1 MQTRPNGSL
10 SACRT
15 FPMNNVFQFRND
27 LIAEYAS
34 FSRSFTRILAP
45 DIVQAVEAEYKKGR
59 YWPEPLIQINP
70 NYLRAKNVDELVSE
84 RVLHPTC
91 AKLFRTEQGKPLH
104 LFQHQQEALS
114 KATAAESYVVTTGTG
129 SGKSLA
135 FFVPIFDRI
144 LREKASDS
152 THRTRAIIIYPMN
165 ALANSQLEEVRKF
178 LDNLG
183 SAPGQLTVER
193 YTGQEDAATR
203 QRIAANPPD
212 ILLTNFMMLELILTR
227 YEAVDRQVVEHCA
240 GLRFLVLDEL
250 HTYRGR
256 QGADVAILVRRLRER
271 FKTENLICIGTSATM
286 SSTGTKEDQKKVVA
300 EVASKLFG
308 HPIPK
313 ENVIGE
319 TLERATNPH
328 LSLQTVRP
336 QLAAS
341 LARKEFAWA
350 TPKDF
355 ANDPLAVWVELTLGL
370 HLPEGGRPERAKPKS
385 LSDAAAAL
393 AEAAG
398 VSPDT
403 AQEAL
408 ARFLIAA
415 QEVKSADGRS
425 LFAFKLHQFISGA
438 GKVLCTLEPANQR
451 LITLDSQRFA
461 PNRQEQ
467 KVFLFP
473 AHFCRDCGQEYHPV
487 WSDATNSPHFTPR
500 EIDDTGSDESSELRP
515 GFLAPR
521 YPEQEF
527 QGDITH
533 YPDSWIDS
541 SKEEPVLKST
551 YKAAAPIAVRVDP
564 QGVKGSGPQYWFI
577 PGKFRFCLH
586 CSTLHDAYGRDINRL
601 SSLSGEGRSSATTIL
616 TLSILRQLFANHP
629 GHPGAPDYRK
639 LLGFT
644 DNRQDAALQAG
655 HFNDFIFLLLLRAGL
670 IGGLKQNGGSLT
682 EENLS
687 EAVFKALGF
696 NGSDPGVLSEYL
708 RDPNMLGLALKEA
721 QKALRY
727 VIGYRLIRDLRKGW
741 RYNNPNLDQLKLLEV
756 VYDGLDEFCA
766 HEASFKD
773 QPMLA
778 RLRPKERAELAK
790 LVFGEFAK
798 NLCIESRYLDGQ
810 EHESVKG
817 KIFNFLTERWSFG
830 DDERLETTR
839 YLLLDKR
846 PDSKGKKR
854 FDLVGGGPGSRL
866 VRLLKFADFW
876 KSSDCA
882 EQAKHLSNPEW
893 LNLCRAFLN
902 AAQTHG
908 YVGSQSLDNQKLV
921 GWTLK
926 SSALRW
932 TLINDLPSD
941 QAPTNQFFRD
951 LYLAITEVLTQP
963 AHPFFDFVANEHTA
977 QVDADKRKAL
987 EQRFRRNTR
996 DEKDWAE
1003 DVNNKGPMP
1012 RLPVLYC
1019 SPTMELGVD
1028 ISSLSTVYLRNIPP
1042 TPANYAQRSGRAG
1055 RAGQAALVVTYCAA
1069 MSPHDQWFFT
1079 HATEM
1084 VHGIVRAPTLE
1095 LANRNLVESHLHAV
1109 WLAQVECELATS
1121 IAPLLDLNQPKKPIL
1136 PALQLRLADT
1146 GAETRALAQARRV
1159 LAQIEG
1165 ELTPDRA
1172 PWYGPH
1178 YAEQVMATSAKEFA
1192 AAFDRWRS
1200 LYDGVQ
1206 SQMEAADKIIRSPAT
1221 SPKDRENANRRYM
1234 DAKNQF
1240 TLLLKPGNSQNSD
1253 FYTFRYL
1260 ASQGFLPGYNF
1271 PRLPL
1276 MAWVPSTG
1284 RKRNGKDDQG
1294 SMVSRPRFLALA
1306 EFGPRSLIYHDGRMF
1321 RVDRAKLNI
1330 SSSDAVSSDSQLPTI
1345 SARVCTACGYGHL
1358 GDEAKPEPLADVCE
1372 HCHTPLG
1379 DDGRVNTLYRIEN
1392 VETVA
1397 QERISVNEEERQ
1409 RQGYELQTT
1418 YRFMPGPGGLL
1429 ERHDSEAVLAEATD
1443 PVARLAYSPAAR
1455 IWRINKGWRRRKDK
1469 KQLGFYINPLN
1480 GRWSKQD
1487 SPDEKKEDDE
1497 TPEKLDKKEPTQ
1509 RIVPF
1514 VEDHRNI
1521 LILTPTTAL
1530 TDSGMATLQSA
1541 LKRGITQTFQIE
1553 ESELVVEP
1561 LPDAKCRKSI
1571 LFYEAA
1577 EGGAGVLSRLAQ
1589 SPEQLAVVARQAL
1602 EILHFDLSKLSG
1614 PFSETDLAS
1623 VERRTPTGERLCEAG
1638 CYQCLLSYYNQPDH
1652 EHINRRDPAVQE
1664 LLVQLAHSTVRPS
1677 KAPSSGPSAASSSA
1691 PDRLAIWL
1699 AHLTQQGHRVPEQ
1712 TRHAL
1717 ADGLGT
1723 VDALY
1728 KSARALV
1735 FLDSPSA
1742 AVHDYAA
1749 DRGYTTVVFPAD
1761 SSAWPAT
1768 FAAHASI
1775 FGAPSPIAS

>member
-1 MQTRPNGSL
+1 
-10 SACRT
+10 
-15 FPMNNVFQFRND
+15 MNNVFQFRD
-27 LIAEYAS
+27 TLISEYSA
-34 FSRSFTRILAP
+34 FSRSFTRIQAKDILA
-45 DIVQAVEAEYKKGR
+45 AVETEYSKGR

-70 NYLRAKNVDELVSE
+70 NYQRAKNVDELVAE
-84 RVLHPTC
+84 GVLHPTC
-91 AKLFRTEQGKPLH
+91 AKLFQFGPTQPLR

-114 KATAAESYVVTTGTG
+114 KAHDEQSYVVTTGTG

-144 LREKASDS
+144 LKEKAADP
-152 THRTRAIIIYPMN
+152 TARTRAIIIYPMN

-183 SAPGQLTVER
+183 TATGLTVER
-193 YTGQEDAATR
+193 YTGQEDPATR
-203 QRIAANPPD
+203 QRIASNPPD

-227 YEAVDRQVVEHCA
+227 YEKVDRLVVEHCA

-256 QGADVAILVRRLRER
+256 QGADVALLVRRLRER
-271 FKTENLICIGTSATM
+271 FKAEKLICIGTSATM
-286 SSTGTKEDQKKVVA
+286 SSTGSNEDRKKVVA

-308 HPIPK
+308 QPIPP

-328 LSLQTVRP
+328 LSLKAVSP
-336 QLAAS
+336 QLAGS
-341 LARKEFAWA
+341 VNRSQFAWA
-350 TPKDF
+350 TTEAF

-370 HLPEGGRPERAKPKS
+370 HLPTNSRPERAKPIS
-385 LSDAAAAL
+385 LSAAAKLL
-393 AEAAG
+393 AADAG
-398 VSPDT
+398 ISADT
-403 AQEAL
+403 AKDVL

-415 QEVKSADGRS
+415 QEVKAADGRA

-438 GKVLCTLEPANQR
+438 GKVLCTLEPATKR

-467 KVFLFP
+467 GVFLFP
-473 AHFCRDCGQEYHPV
+473 THFCRDCGQEYHPV
-487 WSDATNSPHFTPR
+487 WHDANVAPHFTPR
-500 EIDDTGSDESSELRP
+500 EIDDTAGEEGSEIRA
-515 GFLAPR
+515 GFLVPR
-521 YPEQEF
+521 SSEQEF
-527 QGDITH
+527 QGEITQF
-533 YPDSWIDS
+533 PDSWLDTT
-541 SKEEPVLKST
+541 KEEPVLKPA
-551 YKAAAPIAVRVDP
+551 YKSAAPVAVRVDP
-564 QGVKGSGPQYWFI
+564 HGVKGNGPEYWFI

-586 CSTLHDAYGRDINRL
+586 CSAVHDAYGRDINRL

-616 TLSILRQLFANHP
+616 TLSILRQLFADQP
-629 GHPGAPDYRK
+629 ETAGLPDYRK

-655 HFNDFIFLLLLRAGL
+655 HFNDFIFLLLLRTGL
-670 IGGLKQNGGSLT
+670 LGGLRQNGGSLT

-696 NGSDPGVLSEYL
+696 GGTDPGVLSEYL
-708 RDPNMLGLALKEA
+708 RDPDLLGLALKEA

-741 RYNNPNLDQLKLLEV
+741 RYNNPNLDQLKLLDV
-756 VYDGLDEFCA
+756 GYDGLEAFCA
-766 HEASFKD
+766 HQASFKD

-778 RLRPKERAELAK
+778 RLTPDERAQFAR
-790 LVFGEFAK
+790 LVFGEFTR

-817 KIFNFLTERWSFG
+817 KIYNYLTERWSFG
-830 DDERLETTR
+830 DDERLATTC

-854 FDLVGGGPGSRL
+854 FDLIGGGPGSRL

-876 KSSDCA
+876 KTSACA

-902 AAQTHG
+902 AAKPHG
-908 YVGSQSLDNQKLV
+908 FVESQSLDNQKLV

-926 SSALRW
+926 ASALRW
-932 TLINDLPSD
+932 TLTLDLPSD
-941 QAPTNQFFRD
+941 STPTNKFFRQ
-951 LYLAITEVLTQP
+951 LYLTTTEVLTQP
-963 AHPFFDFVANEHTA
+963 QHPLFDFVANEHTA
-977 QVDADKRKAL
+977 QVDAEKRKAL
-987 EQRFRRNTR
+987 EQRFRRNSR

-1003 DVNNKGPMP
+1003 DPNNRGPMP

-1069 MSPHDQWFFT
+1069 MSPHDQWFFA

-1084 VHGIVRAPTLE
+1084 VHGVVRAPTLE

-1109 WLAQVECELATS
+1109 WLAQTECELDTS
-1121 IAPLLDLNQPKKPIL
+1121 IAPLLDLTQPKKPL
-1136 PALQLRLADT
+1136 LAFLQSRLSAPA
-1146 GAETRALAQARRV
+1146 AEARALAQARNV
-1159 LAQIEG
+1159 LAQIED

-1178 YAEQVMATSAKEFA
+1178 FAEQVMAASAKEFA

-1221 SPKDRENANRRYM
+1221 SAKDRENANRRYM

-1240 TLLLKPGNSQNSD
+1240 TLLLKTGNSQNTD

-1276 MAWVPSTG
+1276 MAWVPATG
-1284 RKRNGKDDQG
+1284 RKRNGKDDQV

-1330 SSSDAVSSDSQLPTI
+1330 SSSDAISSDSQLPTI
-1345 SARVCTACGYGHL
+1345 SARVCTSCGYGHL
-1358 GDEAKPEPLADVCE
+1358 GDETKPEPLADVCE
-1372 HCHTPLG
+1372 HCGNPLG
-1379 DDGRVNTLYRIEN
+1379 EDGRVNTLYRIEN

-1429 ERHDSEAVLAEATD
+1429 ERHLSEVVTPDSPD

-1469 KQLGFYINPLN
+1469 KQLGFYINPIN

-1487 SPDEKKEDDE
+1487 SPDENKEGDE
-1497 TPEKLDKKEPTQ
+1497 TPTQIDKKEPAQ

-1514 VEDHRNI
+1514 VEDHRNV
-1521 LILTPTTAL
+1521 LILTPAKTL
-1530 TDSGMATLQSA
+1530 TESAMATLQAA
-1541 LKRGITQTFQIE
+1541 LKRGITQVFQIE

-1561 LPDAKCRKSI
+1561 LPDSKCRKSI

-1589 SPEQLAVVARQAL
+1589 SPDQIAVIARQAL
-1602 EILHFDLSKLSG
+1602 EILHFDTSRLPV
-1614 PFSETDLAS
+1614 PFTAADLVS
-1623 VERRTPTGERLCEAG
+1623 VEHRTPTGERICEAG
-1638 CYQCLLSYYNQPDH
+1638 CYQCLLSYFNQPDH

-1664 LLVQLAHSTVRPS
+1664 LLVQLAHSIVR
-1677 KAPSSGPSAASSSA
+1677 SSQSSCLVATDSP
-1691 PDRLAIWL
+1691 PDRLTTWINTL
-1699 AHLTQQGHRVPEQ
+1699 RQLGHRAPDE
-1712 TRHAL
+1712 TRYVL
-1717 ADGLGT
+1717 ADGQGT

-1728 KSARALV
+1728 KAARALV
-1735 FLDSPSA
+1735 FLDSPPSA
-1742 AVHDYAA
+1742 VQAYATEK
-1749 DRGYTTVVFPAD
+1749 GYSTVEFSGD
-1761 SSAWPAT
+1761 SSNWPAT
-1768 FAAHASI
+1768 FAAHPAI
-1775 FGAPSPIAS
+1775 FGKPVPASS

>member
-1 MQTRPNGSL
+1 MR
-10 SACRT
+10 
-15 FPMNNVFQFRND
+15 NVFEFRD
-27 LIAEYAS
+27 QLIAEYAS
-34 FSRSFTRILAP
+34 FSRSFTRFRAE
-45 DIVQAVEAEYKKGR
+45 DIARTVESEYKKGR
-59 YWPEPLIQINP
+59 FWPEPLIQVNP
-70 NYLRAKNVDELVSE
+70 NYQRAKNVDELVAE
-84 RVLHPTC
+84 GVLHPVC
-91 AKLFRTEQGKPLH
+91 AQLFRFGPSQPLR

-114 KATAAESYVVTTGTG
+114 KARASESYVVTTGTG

-144 LREKASDS
+144 LREKASDP
-152 THRTRAIIIYPMN
+152 TPRTRAIIIYPMN

-183 SAPGQLTVER
+183 ATPGQLTVER
-193 YTGQEDAATR
+193 YTGQEETSTR
-203 QRIAANPPD
+203 ERIAANPPD

-227 YEAVDRQVVEHCA
+227 YEKVDRDVVEHCA

-256 QGADVAILVRRLRER
+256 QGADVALLVRRLRER
-271 FKTENLICIGTSATM
+271 FKAEKLICVGTSATM
-286 SSTGTKEDQKKVVA
+286 SSTGSNADKKKVVA
-300 EVASKLFG
+300 EVATKLFG
-308 HPIPK
+308 QFIPP

-328 LSLQTVRP
+328 LSLQAVRP
-336 QLAAS
+336 QLSAS
-341 LARKEFAWA
+341 LARTAFAW
-350 TPKDF
+350 TNQESF

-370 HLPEGGRPERAKPKS
+370 TLSENGRPERAKPIS
-385 LSDAAAAL
+385 LS
-393 AEAAG
+393 EAAQLLSVDAG
-398 VSPDT
+398 VETDY
-403 AQEAL
+403 AQRAL
-408 ARFLIAA
+408 ARFLLAA
-415 QEVKSADGRS
+415 QDVKTAAGTSV
-425 LFAFKLHQFISGA
+425 FAFKLHQFISGA
-438 GKVLCTLEPANQR
+438 GKVLCTLEPATKR
-451 LITLDSQRFA
+451 VITLDSQRFA
-461 PNRQEQ
+461 PNRQSQ
-467 KVFLFP
+467 KVFLFGT
-473 AHFCRDCGQEYHPV
+473 HFCRDCGQEYHPV
-487 WSDATNSPHFTPR
+487 WHDGNGSPHFTPR
-500 EIDDTGSDESSELRP
+500 EIDDTGSNESKEQVA

-521 YPEQEF
+521 DAEQEF
-527 QGDITH
+527 QGDISQ
-533 YPDSWIDS
+533 YPDAWVDT
-541 SKEEPVLKST
+541 SKEEPVLKPT
-551 YKAAAPIAVRVDP
+551 YKTSAPIAVRVDP
-564 QGVKGSGPQYWFI
+564 QGVKGSGNDYWFL
-577 PGKFRFCLH
+577 PGKFRFCLQ
-586 CSTLHDAYGRDINRL
+586 CSAVHDAYGRDINRL

-616 TLSILRQLFANHP
+616 TLSILRQLFANQAGNP
-629 GHPGAPDYRK
+629 ELPDYRK

-670 IGGLKQNGGSLT
+670 LGGLKQNGGSLT
-682 EENLS
+682 DENLAD
-687 EAVFKALGF
+687 AVFNSLGF
-696 NGSDPGVLSEYL
+696 GGSDPGVLAEYL
-708 RDPNMLGLALKEA
+708 RDPGLLGLALKEA
-721 QKALRY
+721 QKTLRF

-741 RYNNPNLDQLKLLEV
+741 RYNNPNLDQLKLLNV
-756 VYDGLDEFCA
+756 GYDGLDEFCR

-773 QPMLA
+773 QPVLA
-778 RLRPKERAELAK
+778 RLTPGERAELAR
-790 LVFGEFAK
+790 LVFGELTR

-810 EHESVKG
+810 EHESIKG
-817 KIFNFLTERWSFG
+817 KIYNYLSERWSFG
-830 DDERLETTR
+830 DDERLATTC

-846 PDSKGKKR
+846 PDSKGRKR
-854 FDLVGGGPGSRL
+854 FDLIGGGPGSRL
-866 VRLLKFADFW
+866 VRQLKYAEFW
-876 KSSDCA
+876 KTSVCA
-882 EQAKHLSNPEW
+882 DYVTHLKNPEW
-893 LNLCRAFLN
+893 VELCRAFLK
-902 AAQTHG
+902 AAETHG
-908 YVGSQSLDNQKLV
+908 YVQSQSLDNQKLV

-932 TLINDLPSD
+932 TLTLDVP
-941 QAPTNQFFRD
+941 ATTTPTNQFFRQ
-951 LYLAITEVLTQP
+951 LYLTITEVLTQP
-963 AHPFFDFVANEHTA
+963 PHPFFDFVANEHTA
-977 QVDADKRKAL
+977 QVDADKRKTL
-987 EQRFRRNTR
+987 EQRFRRNPR
-996 DEKDWAE
+996 DLKDWQE
-1003 DVNNKGPMP
+1003 NPDNKGSMP
-1012 RLPVLYC
+1012 RLPVLFC

-1069 MSPHDQWFFT
+1069 MSPHDQWFFA
-1079 HATEM
+1079 HATDM
-1084 VHGIVRAPTLE
+1084 VHGVVRAPTLE

-1109 WLAQVECELATS
+1109 WLAQVEYELETS
-1121 IAPLLDLNQPKKPIL
+1121 IAPLLDLEQPKKPVR
-1136 PALQLRLADT
+1136 PTLQARLAAPA
-1146 GAETRALAQARRV
+1146 AEARALDQARRV
-1159 LAQIEG
+1159 LAQIES

-1178 YAEQVMATSAKEFA
+1178 FAEQVVAASAAEFA

-1221 SPKDRENANRRYM
+1221 SAKDRENANRRYM

-1240 TLLLKPGNSQNSD
+1240 TLLLKTGNSQNTD

-1276 MAWVPSTG
+1276 MAWVPATG

-1330 SSSDAVSSDSQLPTI
+1330 SSSDSISSDSKLPTV

-1358 GDEAKPEPLADVCE
+1358 GDEVKPEPLADVCE
-1372 HCHTPLG
+1372 HCQTPLG

-1392 VETVA
+1392 VETTA

-1418 YRFMPGPGGLL
+1418 YRFMPGPGGQL
-1429 ERHDSEAVLAEATD
+1429 ERHDSAAVPADSAD

-1469 KQLGFYINPLN
+1469 KQLGFIINPIN

-1487 SPDEKKEDDE
+1487 NPDEATDAEE
-1497 TPEKLDKKEPTQ
+1497 TPEQIDKKEPTQ

-1521 LILTPTTAL
+1521 LILTPTKVL
-1530 TDSGMATLQSA
+1530 SDSAMATLQAA

-1589 SPEQLAVVARQAL
+1589 SPEQLAIVSRQAL
-1602 EILHFDLSKLSG
+1602 EILHFDLSQFEG
-1614 PFSETDLAS
+1614 AFSAGDLAA
-1623 VERRTPTGERLCEAG
+1623 VERRRPTGDRICEAG

-1652 EHINRRDPAVQE
+1652 EHIDRGDPAVQE
-1664 LLVQLAHSTVRPS
+1664 LLVQLAHATVRPAA
-1677 KAPSSGPSAASSSA
+1677 APNAGAAATHSSGS
-1691 PDRLAIWL
+1691 DLLDTWL
-1699 AHLTQQGHRVPEQ
+1699 AALRQLGYRSPDD
-1712 TRHAL
+1712 TRYPL

-1723 VDALY
+1723 VDARY

-1735 FLDSPSA
+1735 FLTPPSA
-1742 AVHDYAA
+1742 AVQAYAA
-1749 DRGYTTVVFPAD
+1749 DRGYSTVEFSSDA
-1761 SSAWPAT
+1761 SAWSTT
-1768 FAAHASI
+1768 FADHPSI
-1775 FGAPSPIAS
+1775 FGPPAPAAS